1 MARITKDSIQFG
13 EGNFLRAFVDYCIQI
28 LNTETP
34 FDGKVSI
41 VQPLPNGTLS
51 ELKRQKGKY
60 HLFQEG
66 ILDGKTQR
74 NRIQIDCIDQMI
86 NPYESFESYLKWPK
100 TKT

>member
-28 LNTETP
+28 LNTDTP

-51 ELKRQKGKY
+51 ELKRQKGNTTYSKREY
-60 HLFQEG
+60 WTVKHKEIAFKL
-66 ILDGKTQR
+66 IVLIK
-74 NRIQIDCIDQMI
+74 
-86 NPYESFESYLKWPK
+86 
-100 TKT
+100 